1 MKRLILLTL
10 VTALTLLGSTE
21 AVAQR
26 QSEQY
31 DAQDTTLAT
40 LPSDKVTEGSWL
52 SRHLNP
58 AYKHEVRLGIAYNPY
73 TPHDYAPNFDWRD
86 YPYDLPENSTLGKT
100 RWFTVNADY
109 GYWPLR
115 WLYIGGVASWSGG
128 FGRVSSAVDHSRI
141 GCYNYHSLSLMP
153 IVRFGWLNRSIVQ
166 LYSGVGVAAMLAIYE
181 PTLHGRTESRWG
193 VGFDVTF
200 IGITVGREWFGYL
213 DIGAGCRGTISAG
226 IGYRFNSNS
235 KH

>member
-1 MKRLILLTL
+1 MKRFILLTL
-10 VTALTLLGSTE
+10 VTALTLLGSTK

-26 QSEQY
+26 QSEQH

-40 LPSDKVTEGSWL
+40 LPSDKVTEGPWL
-52 SRHLNP
+52 GRHLNP

-115 WLYIGGVASWSGG
+115 WLYIGGVGSWSGG

-193 VGFDVTF
+193 CT
-200 IGITVGREWFGYL
+200 
-213 DIGAGCRGTISAG
+213 GCPWWARRPYPRTGWPPD
-226 IGYRFNSNS
+226 RWR
-235 KH
+235 